1 MTKSTT
7 ALLTA
12 ALLLILCGSP
22 ALARDD
28 GGFGMPSTAA
38 APKALGDNTSELI
51 ARGDAAYPDIPD
63 FAAIEPA
70 AGDDAATK
78 NDDGKKAEK
87 ATTPAPSAAPK
98 PAQQ

>member
-7 ALLTA
+7 ILATA
-12 ALLLILCGSP
+12 ALLMLCTAP

-38 APKALGDNTSELI
+38 APKALGDNTTELI

-70 AGDDAATK
+70 AGDDATTK

-87 ATTPAPSAAPK
+87 AATPTPSVAPK